1 MKILDEKLLFYLKKQ
16 NRFNWLY
23 FFLMT
28 LVYIILIVLLVVFQ
42 TRALENLFIF
52 LCTAISCLYVWLVW
66 MFIYCSIIPINK
78 YCRLINIYL
87 KNVHPQKII
96 VRFLQSK
103 ENIETINRIQCH
115 FYLFDIVDEN
125 KNISLGMEKDLDYQ
139 FEPDVLY
146 EISYY
151 QQFIGEIKKI

>member
-16 NRFNWLY
+16 NRLNWLY
-23 FFLMT
+23 LFLMT

-42 TRALENLFIF
+42 NRALENIFIF
-52 LCTAISCLYVWLVW
+52 LCTTISCLYVWLIW

-78 YCRLINIYL
+78 FSKLVTTYL
-87 KNVHPQKII
+87 KTIHPQKII
-96 VRFLQSK
+96 VRFIREK
-103 ENIETINRIQCH
+103 ENLETINRIQCR
-115 FYLFDIVDEN
+115 FYLFDITDEN
-125 KNISLGMEKDLDYQ
+125 KNIALGIEKDLTYQ